1 MLGKKSRSNPMAA
14 CWRDHHVVKLDHLR
28 LQSLTRSDTT
38 MMNAAGSDA
47 DAQRWLGWHKQ
58 LVIRQQRC
66 GSLLA
71 KQPGRGRAL
80 AGIET
85 QWHLIAVDLASG
97 LLAGAV
103 GGNLR
108 DGTVGGWLAPQFRG
122 RGLGAEL
129 FSGAAQFAHAHLGQ
143 ERVLAG
149 TEPANA
155 PCIRAL
161 LSAGFTPTAGPD
173 AHRLPDG
180 RVVPACWFHHPTD
193 RPARCD

>member
-28 LQSLTRSDTT
+28 LQSLTRSDIR

-58 LVIRQQRC
+58 IVIRESRC

-103 GGNLR
+103 GGDLR
-108 DGTVGGWLAPQFRG
+108 DGTVGGGLGPQFRG
-122 RGLGAEL
+122 RGPRAGLV
-129 FSGAAQFAHAHLGQ
+129 SGAPPFPPPPPVQQRFL
-143 ERVLAG
+143 
-149 TEPANA
+149 
-155 PCIRAL
+155 
-161 LSAGFTPTAGPD
+161 
-173 AHRLPDG
+173 
-180 RVVPACWFHHPTD
+180 
-193 RPARCD
+193 